1 MLSQKTSGMLVVISI
16 VIAFTV
22 TCKGSSV
29 QVCDEDEFQCRRG
42 ECIPDVWKC
51 DGEPDCRNGKDEKN
65 CPTERCD
72 EDQHFCND
80 NSHNRCIPIAYRCD
94 NDHDCEDGSDEDPA
108 ICRAPRPQ
116 G

>member
-22 TCKGSSV
+22 TCHGSAE
-29 QVCDEDEFQCRRG
+29 CDEDEFKCRRG

-72 EDQHFCND
+72 EDHHLCND
-80 NSHNRCIPIAYRCD
+80 NSPNRCIPIAYRCD
-94 NDHDCEDGSDEDPA
+94 NDPDCEDGSDEDPA
-108 ICRAPRPQ
+108 ICRAPRPS